1 MFHCIKICVRFQQ
14 DFLCICNSGLLCD
27 VVDPGVIMRVW
38 GGRRGKALYLNTG
51 IETHTPHAPPSGEKT
66 RLTEK
71 WINIEENAW
80 DLVADFRSRSGD
92 TCLFRNLCLSR
103 AWERGGETEKALWPS
118 LGQNMLSLE
127 EGSTDYHHCDTIW
140 CLETSPATLLL
151 LPVLQLR
158 RQICGTHHFSTCVS
172 TSCFSVATLEINKFY
187 VGISWE
193 LEELQN
199 FKVKSSKK

>member
-1 MFHCIKICVRFQQ
+1 
-14 DFLCICNSGLLCD
+14 
-27 VVDPGVIMRVW
+27 MRVW
-38 GGRRGKALYLNTG
+38 GGRRGKALYLKYRYRNTC
-51 IETHTPHAPPSGEKT
+51 TPHASPSGEKT

-103 AWERGGETEKALWPS
+103 AWEWGGETEKALWPW

-158 RQICGTHHFSTCVS
+158 RQICGTHHLSMCQYTST
-172 TSCFSVATLEINKFY
+172 FSVGTLEIKKFY

-193 LEELQN
+193 LGELQN
-199 FKVKSSKK
+199 FQVKSSKKKKSRLPAWVSSSPQVTYAHVRMCCE

>member
-1 MFHCIKICVRFQQ
+1 MASINLLSMCVWSQTRFLWFEPIYSAGCLPQFKSFWLKNSEYRIQRLKHWRTSFCPSELFRNSHFIVAQFFKKKKKSLAEWGMFHCIKICVRFQQ

-103 AWERGGETEKALWPS
+103 AWERLKRL
-118 LGQNMLSLE
+118 
-127 EGSTDYHHCDTIW
+127 CD
-140 CLETSPATLLL
+140 L
-151 LPVLQLR
+151 
-158 RQICGTHHFSTCVS
+158 H
-172 TSCFSVATLEINKFY
+172 
-187 VGISWE
+187 
-193 LEELQN
+193 
-199 FKVKSSKK
+199 